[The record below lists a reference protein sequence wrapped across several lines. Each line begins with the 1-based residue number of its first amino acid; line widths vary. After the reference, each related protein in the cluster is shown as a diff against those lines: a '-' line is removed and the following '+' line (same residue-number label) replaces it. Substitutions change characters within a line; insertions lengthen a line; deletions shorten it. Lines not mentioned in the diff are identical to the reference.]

1 MNSDACKFFDALARC
16 LEQATVGASCRFRE
30 VEGWSSLR
38 AFSILV
44 TLEQDF
50 GRAMRID
57 EFQRYETVG
66 ELAAACGIALETEG
80 EEREK
85 Q

>member
-1 MNSDACKFFDALARC
+1 
-16 LEQATVGASCRFRE
+16 
-30 VEGWSSLR
+30 
-38 AFSILV
+38 
-44 TLEQDF
+44 
-50 GRAMRID
+50 MRID